1 MEHRHVAKELFAFE
15 ENEDHEPV
23 FLDIGNAT
31 FNDLINY
38 CQMNLKFKNVHVTR
52 YPSKVIIKSF

>member
-38 CQMNLKFKNVHVTR
+38 CQMTSEV
-52 YPSKVIIKSF
+52 